1 MVSLILDM
9 KYSVTFRPSVAD
21 LGVTEFVG
29 VVAIRTRIPLRFSTN
44 GERVLMTVCQ
54 MTVLCF
60 GPILGVT

>member
-54 MTVLCF
+54 F
-60 GPILGVT
+60 DGVVFWTLFWV